1 MTRAIVDTGP
11 LVAFLNT
18 RDARHQWALET
29 FDSFRMPLATC
40 EAVLTEA
47 WFVVRQ
53 SKANPNS
60 VLALLS
66 RGIITLDFR
75 LSSELEAV
83 RKLMTKY
90 ATVPMALTGRYALD
104 LRSITKGR
112 GFFKQSVSHYDELP
126 HPESMKL
133 VQEYASARASHEE
146 H

>member
-1 MTRAIVDTGP
+1 VTRAIVDTGP

-18 RDARHQWALET
+18 RDPRHQWALET

-75 LSSELEAV
+75 LSVELEAV

-90 ATVPMALTGRYALD
+90 ATVPMALADACLVRMTELDGRATVLTLD
-104 LRSITKGR
+104 SDFHVYRRNGR
-112 GFFKQSVSHYDELP
+112 QVVP
-126 HPESMKL
+126 VIMP
-133 VQEYASARASHEE
+133 
-146 H
+146 

>member
-18 RDARHQWALET
+18 RDPRHQWALET

-75 LSSELEAV
+75 LSVELEAV

-90 ATVPMALTGRYALD
+90 ATVPMALADACLVRMTELDGRATVLTLD
-104 LRSITKGR
+104 SDFHVYRRNGR
-112 GFFKQSVSHYDELP
+112 QVVP
-126 HPESMKL
+126 VIMP
-133 VQEYASARASHEE
+133 
-146 H
+146 